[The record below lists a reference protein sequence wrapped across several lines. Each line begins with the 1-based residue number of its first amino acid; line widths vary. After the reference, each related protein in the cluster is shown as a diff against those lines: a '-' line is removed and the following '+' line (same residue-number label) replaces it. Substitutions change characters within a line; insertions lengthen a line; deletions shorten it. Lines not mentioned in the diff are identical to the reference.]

1 MSSNQLVASISL
13 KKMKKKIDN
22 QPYMQISNGKLLVNR
37 NKSEFDE
44 SSFQETLSNNKKMFK
59 KL

>member
-1 MSSNQLVASISL
+1 
-13 KKMKKKIDN
+13 MKKRIQN
-22 QPYMQISNGKLLVNR
+22 QPYMQINNGKLLINK

-44 SSFQETLSNNKKMFK
+44 SSMQDSLINNKKMFK

>member
-1 MSSNQLVASISL
+1 MDS
-13 KKMKKKIDN
+13 

-37 NKSEFDE
+37 NKSEFNE